1 MFKVGDTVRV
11 TEYSNKSYIGLQGV
25 ITAISDG
32 PYPISVNLGHVG
44 NHAFAPQQL
53 THDTKPSKSE
63 ELENTT
69 RYKTNSGKQLFDIFE
84 DDLLTYEQVTGF
96 YVGNTIKYLKRYK
109 QKNGIEDLKK
119 VKVYVDQLIKLEEK
133 QNAI

>member
-1 MFKVGDTVRV
+1 MFKVGDKVRV
-11 TEYSNKSYIGLQGV
+11 TEYSNINYIGLKGV
-25 ITAISDG
+25 VTIIDDS
-32 PYPISVNLGHVG
+32 PYPIGVNLGHVG
-44 NHAFAPQQL
+44 NHSFSPQQL
-53 THDTKPSKSE
+53 THDNKNNSE
-63 ELENTT
+63 ELENTK

-96 YVGNTIKYLKRYK
+96 YLGNTIKYLKRYK

-133 QNAI
+133 HNA

>member
-1 MFKVGDTVRV
+1 MTTV
-11 TEYSNKSYIGLQGV
+11 
-25 ITAISDG
+25 
-32 PYPISVNLGHVG
+32 
-44 NHAFAPQQL
+44 
-53 THDTKPSKSE
+53 E

-96 YVGNTIKYLKRYK
+96 YLGNTIKYLKRYK

-119 VKVYVDQLIKLEEK
+119 VKVYIDQLIKLEEK
-133 QNAI
+133 HNEI